1 MIELELDQADSIVR
15 VRPAAPLDK
24 ADFAELANT
33 VDPVI
38 EKGGDLAGLIIDA
51 PHFPGWDSFGAL
63 ITHIRFVRDHQ
74 RHVKKIAVV
83 TDSHLGDFAQHV
95 ASHFVAAEI
104 RQFPAGQTEQARE
117 WIRSDG

>member
-1 MIELELDQADSIVR
+1 MIELELDKANLIVR